1 MAPPSEGATITEELP
16 QPSELSSSFYDNFA
30 AVIEGTAE
38 PIVKNA
44 EVMRVQNLIE
54 VIFEA
59 AESNQVVKNFDIY
72 GK

>member
-1 MAPPSEGATITEELP
+1 MAPPSEGATITEALP
-16 QPSELSSSFYDNFA
+16 AAEELSSSFYDNLA

-44 EVMRVQNLIE
+44 EVMRVLRLIE

-59 AESNQVVKNFDIY
+59 AESNQTLKDFDIY
-72 GK
+72 GE

>member
-1 MAPPSEGATITEELP
+1 M
-16 QPSELSSSFYDNFA
+16 SSSFYDNFA

-72 GK
+72 DK